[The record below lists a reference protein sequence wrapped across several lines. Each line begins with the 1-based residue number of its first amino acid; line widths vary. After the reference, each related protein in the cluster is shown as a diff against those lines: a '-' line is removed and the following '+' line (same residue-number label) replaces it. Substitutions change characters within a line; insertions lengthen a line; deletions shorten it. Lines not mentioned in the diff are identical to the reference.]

1 MVKDVDSFY
10 GIITKKQNEA
20 SMSEPEITQK
30 KPYVLELE
38 AGDYWWCGCG
48 RSGNQPFCDGSHS
61 GTGLTPQKF
70 TLTEK
75 GKVWLCGCRRS
86 GKSPHCDGSHKGL

>member
-20 SMSEPEITQK
+20 NMSEPEITQK

-48 RSGNQPFCDGSHS
+48 RSKSQPFCDGSHS

-86 GKSPHCDGSHKGL
+86 GKSPHCDGTHKAL